1 MMKHTDIKAKT
12 YPVAVST
19 EALVDNFIGSS
30 AVDDYDAEYNKIVAL
45 IENHLSGD
53 FTWVADANEVIA
65 PVDYDGDAA
74 EEIKAAA
81 DDAYDDYINGADVDD

>member
-1 MMKHTDIKAKT
+1 MKHTDIKTKT
-12 YPVAVST
+12 YPVQVST
-19 EALVDNFIGSS
+19 ETLVDNFIGS
-30 AVDDYDAEYNKIVAL
+30 ADVADYDAEYEKIVSL

-81 DDAYDDYINGADVDD
+81 DAAYEDYIKEAQ